1 MRMHWIVFDS
11 CMHSFFCAN
20 RRGSGGAPD
29 SLIGRAGWTSL
40 QGWSA
45 WASFNYWKPRAPVI
59 YIYIYI
65 YNTIYEKSSISLHIC
80 FLSNVNVQGI
90 AARIW
95 LRRRAWTV
103 SRAEPDGGGLT
114 NSRHGWCV
122 ECWRPRNRPRT
133 ATPIDGDSL
142 HWSPCN
148 VARRGFS
155 FCQAGKVWTLNH
167 LNLAAV
173 GVTCILLPGRM
184 HGWLLGGSNC
194 TVHVYMI

>member
-1 MRMHWIVFDS
+1 MINSKWCDS
-11 CMHSFFCAN
+11 FLPM
-20 RRGSGGAPD
+20 D
-29 SLIGRAGWTSL
+29 TSL
-40 QGWSA
+40 GLHPFLSLT
-45 WASFNYWKPRAPVI
+45 FV
-59 YIYIYI
+59 YIYI

-80 FLSNVNVQGI
+80 VLSNVNVQGI
-90 AARIW
+90 AARMIE
-95 LRRRAWTV
+95 TPCV
-103 SRAEPDGGGLT
+103 DGQPDGGGLT

-133 ATPIDGDSL
+133 ATPIDGDIL

-155 FCQAGKVWTLNH
+155 FSARPARFEPPEPCCRA
-167 LNLAAV
+167 

-194 TVHVYMI
+194 TVH